1 MELARSPNLRL
12 TYHVRK
18 SEGVVC
24 HAAYAAQFRK
34 DQAMLGALTIQRLLL
49 KMTEVEASDLHIK
62 IGSPPVLRV
71 ASALHRVDAPEL
83 DANDTQQ
90 LLTPIIP
97 AHLKDRLHEEG
108 GIDFSHHETPE
119 QRFRCSIFKAG
130 GGLHAAIR
138 RVNPK
143 IPSFTELRLHPIYEQ
158 VAQKTHEG
166 LIIVCGVTGSG
177 KSSTLA
183 AMIDHINETRPV
195 NIITIED
202 PVEYLF
208 QPKQGFVSQ
217 REIGIDVMD
226 FPHALRSAV
235 RQDPDVIMIG
245 ELRDRETMMAGLQA
259 AETGHMV
266 FCTLHTAD
274 TMQSFAR
281 ILEFFPSHEHSF
293 IRSSMAAGL
302 KAVMAQR
309 LLPSVK
315 PGVSRV
321 PATEVLLNNST
332 VADKIREAEDED
344 LPAIM
349 AGSSHE
355 GMHSFTDSLAK
366 LVENDFVDLR
376 TAERYAPNAEALR
389 SRVRGIQVK
398 ADVLVSRTK
407 R

>member
-1 MELARSPNLRL
+1 
-12 TYHVRK
+12 
-18 SEGVVC
+18 
-24 HAAYAAQFRK
+24 
-34 DQAMLGALTIQRLLL
+34 MLGSLTIQRLLL

-62 IGSPPVLRV
+62 IGTPPVLRV
-71 ASALHRVDAPEL
+71 ASALHTTDAPAL

-90 LLTPIIP
+90 LLDPIIP
-97 AHLKDRLHEEG
+97 EHLKDRLHEEG
-108 GIDFSHHETPE
+108 GIDFSHHETVE

-143 IPSFTELRLHPIYEQ
+143 IPSFQELRLHPIYEQ
-158 VAQKTHEG
+158 LSQKAHEG

-183 AMIDHINETRPV
+183 AMIDYINETRPV

-208 QPKQGFVSQ
+208 RPKKGFVSQ

-235 RQDPDVIMIG
+235 RQDPDIIMIG
-245 ELRDRETMMAGLQA
+245 ELRDRETMMSAIQA
-259 AETGHMV
+259 AETGHLV

-293 IRSSMAAGL
+293 LRSSLAAGL
-302 KAVMAQR
+302 KGVMAQR

-332 VADKIREAEDED
+332 VADKIREGEDED

-349 AGSSHE
+349 AGSSQE
-355 GMHSFTDSLAK
+355 GMHSFTDSLAA
-366 LVENDFVDLR
+366 LVERDLIDLK
-376 TAERYAPNAEALR
+376 TAERYAPNADALR
-389 SRVRGIQVK
+389 SRVRGINVK
-398 ADVLVSRTK
+398 ADVLVSRK
-407 R
+407 K